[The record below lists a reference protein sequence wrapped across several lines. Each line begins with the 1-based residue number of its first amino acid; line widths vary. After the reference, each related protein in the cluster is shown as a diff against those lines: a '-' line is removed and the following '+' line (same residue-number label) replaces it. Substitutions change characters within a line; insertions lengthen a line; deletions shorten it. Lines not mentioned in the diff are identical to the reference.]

1 MSVPASDIFQA
12 WVEPPGQGF
21 AAAADQTLLAAAA
34 AAGLELPSSCRNG
47 TCRACISRLREG
59 RVAYRIAWP
68 GLLPEEKAEGWI
80 LPCVAYPLSDL
91 VIERQKETPGRP

>member
-12 WVEPPGQGF
+12 SVEPSGQGF
-21 AAAADQTLLAAAA
+21 AVAADQTLLAAAA

-91 VIERQKETPGRP
+91 VIEPRPQ